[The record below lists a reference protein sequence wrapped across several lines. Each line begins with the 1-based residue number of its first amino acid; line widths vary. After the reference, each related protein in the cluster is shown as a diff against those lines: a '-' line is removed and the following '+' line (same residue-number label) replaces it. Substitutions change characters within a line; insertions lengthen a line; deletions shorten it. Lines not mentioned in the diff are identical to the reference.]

1 MNRYLP
7 LILAGVLLNGLAQ
20 ILLKQG
26 MRTVGSFSL
35 TLESLLAVGGKVVP
49 NPHVLLG
56 FGCYG
61 VSVLVWLIVLSRV
74 EVGFAYPLLSVAY
87 IVVVLAGRT
96 FFGETINLTRWA
108 GVLVICLGVFLITR
122 SG

>member
-20 ILLKQG
+20 IFLKQG

-35 TLESLLAVGGKVVP
+35 TLESLPAVGGKVAL
-49 NPHVLLG
+49 NSHILLG
-56 FGCYG
+56 LACYG

-74 EVGFAYPLLSVAY
+74 EVSFAYPLLSVAY
-87 IVVVLAGRT
+87 IVVALAGRT
-96 FFGETINLTRWA
+96 LFDETISLARWV
-108 GVLVICLGVFLITR
+108 GILVICFGVFLMTR
-122 SG
+122 TG

>member
-20 ILLKQG
+20 ILLKEG

-35 TLESLLAVGGKVVP
+35 TLESLLGVGGQVAL
-49 NPHVLLG
+49 NFHILLG
-56 FGCYG
+56 LACYG

-74 EVGFAYPLLSVAY
+74 DVSFAYPLLSVAY
-87 IVVVLAGRT
+87 IVVALAGRT
-96 FFGETINLTRWA
+96 LFGETVSLARWA
-108 GVLVICLGVFLITR
+108 GILVICFGVFLITR